1 MLRPPR
7 ACSTLGVDDLIRVP
21 CPAARTTTAAIPPS
35 GAAPGGSGSDTDLL
49 GLGRLSLLGDS
60 DSNRDF
66 PAPKAGGLPITPSPI
81 AGADAGPA
89 SDESL
94 GVRRSGHRVPRP
106 GSAGGAPY
114 GDVAYG
120 PVPVRRPRRTARPDL
135 EAACPLLPAPGP

>member
-81 AGADAGPA
+81 AGADTGPA

-94 GVRRSGHRVPRP
+94 GVRSTAHPLPRP
-106 GSAGGAPY
+106 SRASGTPY

-120 PVPVRRPRRTARPDL
+120 PVAVRRPRRTARRD
-135 EAACPLLPAPGP
+135 

>member
-7 ACSTLGVDDLIRVP
+7 ACSTFGVADLIRVP

-81 AGADAGPA
+81 AGGTDTAPA
-89 SDESL
+89 PSESL
-94 GVRRSGHRVPRP
+94 GVRPARL
-106 GSAGGAPY
+106 
-114 GDVAYG
+114 
-120 PVPVRRPRRTARPDL
+120 RPRARRAGFPTVT
-135 EAACPLLPAPGP
+135 